1 MADEKSVTDRFE
13 EHRDHLRGVAYRMLG
28 SLAEADDAVQ
38 ETWLRLT
45 AADVSSVKNLRAW
58 LTTVTSRL
66 CLDHLRARKARP
78 EESLPAT
85 AAAGVDPAAEAAMA
99 DSVGL
104 AMLVVL
110 QALGPPE
117 RVAFV
122 LHDLFDVPFDDI
134 AEIVGRSSEATRQLA
149 SRARRRVQGAPAS
162 PEVDFRLQRK
172 VAEAYLAAARAGDFD
187 GLLAV
192 LDPDVVRR
200 APVALGGTTRGAAEI
215 ARAAAGYR
223 ARFAQLALVDGV
235 PALVVAP
242 RGRLGL
248 VIRFTLKG
256 DKIAEMD
263 IVNDREQL
271 AKMEVALIDAH

>member
-1 MADEKSVTDRFE
+1 MTEQISLADRFE

-38 ETWLRLT
+38 ETWLRLST
-45 AADVSSVKNLRAW
+45 ADISAVQNLRGW
-58 LTTVTSRL
+58 LTTVASRI
-66 CLDHLRARKARP
+66 CLDMLRSRKARK
-78 EESLPAT
+78 EESLPEGS
-85 AAAGVDPAAEAAMA
+85 AGRADPQREAEMA

-122 LHDLFDVPFDDI
+122 LHDLFNVPFDDI
-134 AEIVGRSSEATRQLA
+134 AEIVGRSAEATRQLA
-149 SRARRRVQGAPAS
+149 SRARRRVQGTPAV
-162 PEVDFRLQRK
+162 PEVDFKRRRQ

-187 GLLAV
+187 RLLAV
-192 LDPDVVRR
+192 LDPDVELR
-200 APVALGGTTRGAAEI
+200 APSALGGVKRGAHTI
-215 ARAAAGYR
+215 AAGAVKVR
-223 ARFAQLALVDGV
+223 AKFAQVAVVDGV
-235 PALVVAP
+235 PALIVAP

-256 DKIAEMD
+256 DKIAGID
-263 IVNDREQL
+263 VINDREQISR
-271 AKMEVALIDAH
+271 MEVALLP